1 VISIDGEKVDLL
13 EQNWDVLIII
23 DATRYDVFE
32 DTYKNILHKE
42 GVLKKAKTFA
52 GCTFD
57 WMNSNLNNKD
67 CSNIIYI
74 DPIIMFENYV
84 PQNNFFKVEKVWE
97 TKWDYEYGTIL
108 PESITDSALELMKKH
123 KDKRFI
129 VHYHQPHPPIL
140 LPNFLKIRTR
150 ITTPDKVLRRV
161 DKEDENPAKDIPHF
175 IQGNMRR
182 FLGSENAWNILIKL
196 GIEPLDGAG
205 QMYKHLGKD
214 EMIRGYKENLKL
226 VLKDIN
232 RIIDSQNKKIVIT
245 SDHSYNYDRSRKK
258 LKKRYVPWYE
268 VHQ

>member
-1 VISIDGEKVDLL
+1 MIAIDGEKVNLL
-13 EQNWDVLIII
+13 KQDWDVLIII

-32 DTYKNILHKE
+32 ELHKSILHKK

-52 GCTFD
+52 SCTFD
-57 WMNSNLNNKD
+57 WMNGNLNNKD
-67 CSNIIYI
+67 CSDIIYI

-84 PQNNFFKVEKVWE
+84 PQNNFFHIEKVWK
-97 TKWDYEYGTIL
+97 TKWDYKYGTIL
-108 PESITDSALELMKKH
+108 PESITDSALDLMKKH

-161 DKEDENPAKDIPHF
+161 DKEDENPTKDIPHF

-205 QMYKHLGKD
+205 QMYKHLGKE

-245 SDHSYNYDRSRKK
+245 ADHSYNYDRSRKK

-268 VHQ
+268 VIH